1 VRRLEEANHSI
12 RTCDA
17 GIFCDSPAIMSATE
31 ATAEIFVR
39 AFKALKPRE
48 REAVFE
54 RIVAD
59 AALAEDL
66 ADTLSLEKRRRQPR
80 ERFRDVMKELKIRV

>member
-1 VRRLEEANHSI
+1 
-12 RTCDA
+12 
-17 GIFCDSPAIMSATE
+17 MSAAE

-48 REAVFE
+48 REAVWE

-59 AALAEDL
+59 RVLAEDL
-66 ADTLSLEKRRRQPR
+66 ADTLLLEKRRRQPR
-80 ERFRDVMKELKIRV
+80 ERFADVLKDLKISV

>member
-1 VRRLEEANHSI
+1 
-12 RTCDA
+12 
-17 GIFCDSPAIMSATE
+17 MSGAE

-48 REAVFE
+48 RDAVLE

-59 AALAEDL
+59 RTLAEDL
-66 ADTLSLEKRRRQPR
+66 ADTLELEKTREQPR
-80 ERFRDVMKELKIRV
+80 EKFRVVLKELNIRV